1 MYKQIRGGAC
11 KKDEVDTRM
20 NASMIIPLI
29 HAIVAMLLISGKTL
43 QEHRLLV
50 NRLSKF
56 SRSSLYNHL
65 QPEVIQSPS
74 SPCSSQAMSRVC
86 SEVVTAFTGKVS
98 SMANKVSTCVTGYRQ
113 IWVAVA
119 VMKEKLK
126 TDVASTTY
134 QVGRG
139 LFDVLVPETEFE
151 RVNSD
156 KILDKCS

>member
-1 MYKQIRGGAC
+1 
-11 KKDEVDTRM
+11 
-20 NASMIIPLI
+20 
-29 HAIVAMLLISGKTL
+29 MLLISGKTL

-74 SPCSSQAMSRVC
+74 SPCTSQAMSRVC

-98 SMANKVSTCVTGYRQ
+98 SMANKVSTCVTWSRQ

-119 VMKEKLK
+119 VMKKLR
-126 TDVASTTY
+126 TDIATTSY

-139 LFDVLVPETEFE
+139 LFDVLVPETQFE
-151 RVNSD
+151 RVNATER
-156 KILDKCS
+156 KCGTSVHKCRRLYSKSESTLESCIQV